1 MSKKFKVWLDSGAN
15 AQSCYEQVL
24 SLSDIGL
31 TDDEWVKMTEREQ
44 DDIMREEAF
53 SKSDWGYTEL
63 PSDSNQQ
70 S

>member
-15 AQSCYEQVL
+15 AQSCYEHVL

-63 PSDSNQQ
+63 QSDSNQQ